1 MRDRD
6 PGLLAILWLIPLSC
20 LIATF
25 AGISRIGS
33 YLEEQGLQFT
43 SLQEFLFIPFAL
55 LINASFTGNGSILLV
70 ACLVLVSVVGALIS
84 VVFALWATF
93 RSPKKIY
100 MPTPQNQTEG
110 SSSESPRT
118 QTEES
123 SNESDPPPLP
133 LPRRP
138 R

>member
-1 MRDRD
+1 MPRA
-6 PGLLAILWLIPLSC
+6 GLLAILWLIAILCS
-20 LIATF
+20 IAIF
-25 AGISRIGS
+25 VGIWIIGS
-33 YLEEQGLQFT
+33 GLEEENIQVG
-43 SLQEFLFIPFAL
+43 SLENLPMLVLMLPIYAL
-55 LINASFTGNGSILLV
+55 WTGNESIASG

-84 VVFALWATF
+84 VWFALWATF

-100 MPTPQNQTEG
+100 MPAPQNQTEG

>member
-1 MRDRD
+1 MPRA
-6 PGLLAILWLIPLSC
+6 GLLAILWLIPLSC
-20 LIATF
+20 FIATF

-33 YLEEQGLQFT
+33 YLEERGLVAT
-43 SLQEFLFIPFAL
+43 SLEEFLMISFAL
-55 LINASFTGNGSILLV
+55 LIRGQFTGIVSILQV

-100 MPTPQNQTEG
+100 MPAPQNQTEG

-123 SNESDPPPLP
+123 SNESEPPPLP